1 PLFSVLIWRAVLA
14 IKNSQK
20 TRASYSLH
28 RVPMLKSTQCLG
40 IRFVTE
46 IKAVIDKIQF
56 NNTQIKE
63 RSYGYFDA
71 AAQSAA
77 LPLSLQT
84 FSAGR
89 HRLAV

>member
-1 PLFSVLIWRAVLA
+1 MACGSGD
-14 IKNSQK
+14 KNSQK

-28 RVPMLKSTQCLG
+28 RVPMLKSTQCPG
-40 IRFVTE
+40 FRFVTE
-46 IKAVIDKIQF
+46 IKAFIDKTQF
-56 NNTQIKE
+56 NHTQTKE
-63 RSYGYFDA
+63 RSDGYSDA

-84 FSAGR
+84 SGFGR